1 MWTHAYVDR
10 FPSRAQRRF
19 QPAPILWQSRW
30 GPAIGRLFIGCV
42 RLSLVCAIFAAQI
55 QGQTVEDTEVKAAY
69 LYNFAKFVEWPAG
82 AFSTPT
88 TPLAICVIGDE
99 HMSEVLERI
108 VFGKKLS
115 GRPLEIRRPQSQK
128 DFKFCHIMFVGFMD
142 KEHTVEILAALR
154 GSTAL
159 TVGQNHQFLPLG
171 GMINLTLDH
180 STIRLEID
188 PQASQAA
195 GLKISSRLLA
205 VARTVNSGHAGGGDR

>member
-10 FPSRAQRRF
+10 FPSTAQRRS
-19 QPAPILWQSRW
+19 QPAPTSWQIRW
-30 GPAIGRLFIGCV
+30 LPSVGRLFTRCL
-42 RLSLVCAIFAAQI
+42 RLFLVCAIVAAQI
-55 QGQTVEDTEVKAAY
+55 HGQTVEDTEVKAAY

-82 AFSTPT
+82 VFSNPT

-99 HMSEVLERI
+99 HMSEVLERV

-128 DFKFCHIMFVGFMD
+128 DFKFCHIMFVGFTD
-142 KEHTVEILAALR
+142 KEHTVEILDVLR
-154 GSTAL
+154 GSSVL
-159 TVGQNHQFLPLG
+159 TVGQDHQFLPLG

-180 STIRLEID
+180 SVIRLEIA
-188 PQASQAA
+188 PQASQAV